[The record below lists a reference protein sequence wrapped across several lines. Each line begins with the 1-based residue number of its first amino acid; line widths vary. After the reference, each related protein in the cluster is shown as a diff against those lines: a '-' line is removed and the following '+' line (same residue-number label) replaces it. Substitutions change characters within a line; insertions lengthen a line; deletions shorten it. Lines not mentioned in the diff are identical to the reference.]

1 MAVLILLLLAAATR
15 VELVD
20 EVYTIPAAEWR
31 YVQVD
36 LKQTPV
42 GVNCDFQVLTPGAQV
57 RAALLSRA
65 DRERLRADQAHGF
78 LAATPPESAGR
89 LRYRLLRAGEYA
101 VVVDN
106 RAARTPVRVHLR
118 ISLDFAGRPAQGV
131 GTLSPRRQLA
141 VILISFAVFFGI
153 VTWSAKKL
161 MKAMKG

>member
-1 MAVLILLLLAAATR
+1 MAVLILLLLAATR

-20 EVYTIPAAEWR
+20 EVYTIPPAEWR

-42 GVNCDFQVLTPGAQV
+42 GVNGAFQVLTPGASI
-57 RAALLSRA
+57 RAALLSSA
-65 DRERLRADQAHGF
+65 DREKLRADQAHGF
-78 LAATPPESAGR
+78 LANAGPGSTGR
-89 LRYRLLRAGEYA
+89 FQHRLLQPGEYS

-106 RAARTPVRVHLR
+106 RAGNTPVRVHLR

-131 GTLSPRRQLA
+131 GTLSPQRRLA
-141 VILISFAVFFGI
+141 VILISFAVFFGV

-161 MKAMKG
+161 LNAIRR